1 LRYNQNVL
9 PEDHFQEE
17 QQEQEEEQEQEEQEE
32 QEVLLAVDEN

>member
-17 QQEQEEEQEQEEQEE
+17 QEEEREQEEQEE